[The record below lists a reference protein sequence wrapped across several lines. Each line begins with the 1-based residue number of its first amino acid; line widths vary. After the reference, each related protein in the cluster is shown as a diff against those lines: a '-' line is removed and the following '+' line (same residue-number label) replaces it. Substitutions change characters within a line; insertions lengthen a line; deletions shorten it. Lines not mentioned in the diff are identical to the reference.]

1 MIAGT
6 LLAQAA
12 ALPLE
17 DLVGAWVAV
26 GLTLF
31 MFSFLYE
38 DNAFYKF
45 GEHLYVGVS
54 VGYGISQA
62 IWLNLIPKWWDPLF
76 HAPYDLTLLI
86 PGIMGLLFLTYLV
99 PKVAWLSRWP
109 MATIMGYGAGLAIP
123 LTVTSLIFKQAEGT
137 VKPLLRMTAGATPGV
152 DTSNAALWA
161 DFSTLLVLVGVLSV
175 LVYFFFSIE
184 HKGPVKAVSKIGIL
198 FLMVYFGA
206 SYGNTVQ
213 GRFALLYGRFADL
226 TAYAKADYGYASYVL
241 SGLLVLV
248 LAVLRLRRREA

>member
-1 MIAGT
+1 MIAG

-12 ALPLE
+12 SLPWE
-17 DLVGAWVAV
+17 DLIGAWVAV

-62 IWLNLIPKWWDPLF
+62 LWLNLIPKWWDPLF
-76 HAPYDLTLLI
+76 HPPHDLTLLI
-86 PGIMGLLFLTYLV
+86 PGAMGLLFLTYLV

-137 VKPLLRMTAGATPGV
+137 VKPLLKMTAGPAPGV
-152 DTSNAALWA
+152 DTSHVALWA
-161 DFSTLLVLVGVLSV
+161 DFCTLLVLVGVLSV

-184 HKGPVKAVSKIGIL
+184 HKGPVKAVSKVGVL

-248 LAVLRLRRREA
+248 LAVLRLRRRGA